1 VVRFPAFLALAAR
14 RPASGAGANIRGD
27 RARRGPGPAAGWLKP
42 AYRYVLDPYRQAV
55 PWLFALGLLTS
66 LLRWRALALPL
77 GAFFFGYAAVLML
90 TLPESKHWA
99 QLLLPLH
106 VFAALGLFDLAA
118 LGARVSSR
126 SPVRWPRKT
135 RAVPAALAVAA
146 LALGW
151 ALVGAFAE
159 RVSRAK
165 RQWIVDSILALAPPG
180 TGAWERL
187 QEAKLVSFRAPASD
201 ATPPVG
207 YLLKVKGGN
216 RTLDLFCIHVREA
229 SEGLPPLAYWTRH
242 VVEPGRE
249 QYFFVNLVTSR
260 TATRAPTRSTS
271 ARRAAAGCWR
281 APGSTCRPGASV
293 CR

>member
-1 VVRFPAFLALAAR
+1 VARDDRLTVVQADYFGERRAQRAEPAASRGTHFERSRAMYLELAAYDAYAWWLRFPAFLALAAR
-14 RPASGAGANIRGD
+14 VDRPVVPGANIRGGD
-27 RARRGPGPAAGWLKP
+27 ESQARAFVARVPGWLKP

-159 RVSRAK
+159 RVSARKAPAD
-165 RQWIVDSILALAPPG
+165 RGQHLPLAPPG
-180 TGAWERL
+180 TGAVGNL

-201 ATPPVG
+201 ATPP
-207 YLLKVKGGN
+207 
-216 RTLDLFCIHVREA
+216 
-229 SEGLPPLAYWTRH
+229 W
-242 VVEPGRE
+242 
-249 QYFFVNLVTSR
+249 
-260 TATRAPTRSTS
+260 AT
-271 ARRAAAGCWR
+271 C
-281 APGSTCRPGASV
+281 
-293 CR
+293 